1 MKVRAKTNLLEIPAV
16 EELNVRTVTE
26 AVSNRWRTLKSDL
39 FSEDDFLSF
48 YEKKMVAFLIKMFE
62 WCRRMDG
69 SFDKNAEPWLHL

>member
-1 MKVRAKTNLLEIPAV
+1 MAHLEIS
-16 EELNVRTVTE
+16 ESE
-26 AVSNRWRTLKSDL
+26 AKVKVKVKRCPTLKSDS

-48 YEKKMVAFLIKMFE
+48 YGKKMVAFLIEMFE

>member
-1 MKVRAKTNLLEIPAV
+1 MAHLEISESEAKVKV
-16 EELNVRTVTE
+16 EVKVGVKVK
-26 AVSNRWRTLKSDL
+26 VSSRWRTLKSDL

-48 YEKKMVAFLIKMFE
+48 YGKKMVAFLIKMFE